1 MSTPKFQAQDSVMK
15 VARNECITRS
25 GRYQKVTEELKIKG
39 HRYGTITDFIIKKDR
54 RGRAYFYYYV
64 IWDDSKTNSLHCQN
78 MLRPAEENT

>member
-1 MSTPKFQAQDSVMK
+1 MSIQKYQVQDRVMK

-25 GRYQKVTEELKIKG
+25 GRYQQVTEDLGIKG

-64 IWDDSKTNSLHCQN
+64 NWDDSKTTSLHSQN
-78 MLRPAEENT
+78 MLKATEEN